1 MNSLK
6 RSNSLTR
13 PMDATSA
20 GIIRI
25 FVRTVEP
32 LIETRENTNNTMAP
46 APFTY
51 QKISG
56 CCENREVRTANTAWV
71 LNVEGTTLKYH
82 QVNTAVAENEISGCL
97 SKELERLYPE
107 RDFPAGEDEKCNR
120 EQGPE

>member
-1 MNSLK
+1 
-6 RSNSLTR
+6 
-13 PMDATSA
+13 MDTKSA

-32 LIETRENTNNTMAP
+32 LIETRENTNNKMAP

-71 LNVEGTTLKYH
+71 LNVEATTLKYH
-82 QVNTAVAENEISGCL
+82 QVNTTVAENEI
-97 SKELERLYPE
+97 RAA
-107 RDFPAGEDEKCNR
+107 FPKSL
-120 EQGPE
+120 